1 MRLRWGR
8 GRIWISLRLP
18 KYRGSRNTLHRKEDR
33 TSRRCGAVAFAQ
45 DRANKPPGSRHS
57 LACPASS
64 FATPTGRRSFTSIS
78 RGSRTVARR
87 RTSSPATRP
96 GASPPA
102 GRSDPLRKGET
113 GEIDRWRT
121 SRADGHCPQPASGAY
136 AGPAGLTG
144 AAPCKQNWWR
154 RGGRLGPN
162 SERSPDRHTMAAA
175 PRFPFCRVIVAI
187 ACRDDLIRRHTVF
200 NPMRESRVYRL
211 V

>member
-1 MRLRWGR
+1 MTRWGR

-64 FATPTGRRSFTSIS
+64 CATPTGRRSFTSIS
-78 RGSRTVARR
+78 RGAGPSLGGAPPHPRR
-87 RTSSPATRP
+87 GPAHRHQR
-96 GASPPA
+96 AEA
-102 GRSDPLRKGET
+102 IPLRKGET

-121 SRADGHCPQPASGAY
+121 SRADRYCPQPASGAY

-144 AAPCKQNWWR
+144 AAPCKQNWWL

-175 PRFPFCRVIVAI
+175 PRFPFVGS
-187 ACRDDLIRRHTVF
+187 L
-200 NPMRESRVYRL
+200 SR
-211 V
+211 